1 MLFFTIWDLNL
12 VDAFPFALVVFFHLQ
27 SLKWI
32 PVAESAQV
40 PDNANGFAICCRGA
54 IYNKTDFKH
63 LFIQIDMY
71 ILFVRRYLSQVIS
84 SFPQGLHSSTVIENV
99 LGFYFVIVHFVRKY
113 KV

>member
-40 PDNANGFAICCRGA
+40 PDNADGFAICCRGT

-71 ILFVRRYLSQVIS
+71 ILFVKVSLTS
-84 SFPQGLHSSTVIENV
+84 
-99 LGFYFVIVHFVRKY
+99 Y
-113 KV
+113 KVLPSGISLFNSY